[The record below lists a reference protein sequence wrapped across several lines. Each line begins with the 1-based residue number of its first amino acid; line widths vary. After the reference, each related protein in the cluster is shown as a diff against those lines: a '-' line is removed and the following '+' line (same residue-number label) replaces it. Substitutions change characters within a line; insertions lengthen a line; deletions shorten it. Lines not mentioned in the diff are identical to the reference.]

1 MDEVI
6 REMAEAAGIEFAGG
20 KKSIPAPQVISDEL
34 GNLSMT
40 WEEDKIQAQ
49 INNIDRARR
58 DLNCV
63 LSIRDY
69 SVKPVKWISAPV
81 RINLLSDSAKAG
93 LRRSLNERRGLDW
106 ATRLDQI
113 VVAVHEAADELRQVG
128 ILKPRATTTQRDWL
142 LSPITE
148 RGQHSMI
155 VAAGGTGKSMLALAL
170 FASAATGVE
179 IIPGIKPAPFEG
191 NCLYLDWETDQE
203 THELRLTQICSGLGI
218 PFPDGRIHYIRMAVS
233 LAEDTEFLHQYIIKN
248 RIKFGVGDSVG
259 MATAGDINSQ
269 ADAIAYVN
277 AVRAI
282 GNITFLS
289 VHHVGWGD
297 TSRNTGSRYFENAA
311 RSVWVLEKQQDA
323 AASDSHIDLVH
334 RKSNNGIL
342 EPSIGVRV
350 EFGTAIRYYAD
361 EVSEDKQTASV
372 KILDALSMG
381 KMRLSDLYEEMDK
394 VEKPAIRQALKRLV
408 DSGKVT
414 KWESDRK
421 NPEYGLSVTPKNRHS
436 DVTDRGTVTNP
447 PLKGGGVVSHTST
460 AAIGDGQ
467 KKEIR
472 LPYKETD
479 DDPIPNF

>member
-1 MDEVI
+1 MDEVLK
-6 REMAEAAGIEFAGG
+6 ELADGAGIEFAGG
-20 KKSIPAPQVISDEL
+20 KKSIPPPQVISDEL

-40 WEEDKIQAQ
+40 WDDDKIQAQ

-69 SVKPVKWISAPV
+69 SVKPTKWISAPV

-93 LRRSLNERRGLDW
+93 LKRSLNERRGLDW

-113 VVAVHEAADELRQVG
+113 VVAVHEAADGLRQVG
-128 ILKPRATTTQRDWL
+128 VLKPRSTSTQRDWL

-179 IIPGIKPAPFEG
+179 IIPGIKPAPFQG
-191 NCLYLDWETDQE
+191 NCLYLDWETDQA

-218 PFPDGRIHYIRMAVS
+218 PFPENRIHYIRMAVP
-233 LAEDTEFLHQYIIKN
+233 LAEDTEFLYQYIIKN

-277 AVRAI
+277 AVRAL
-282 GNITFLS
+282 GDLTFLS

-311 RSVWVLEKQQDA
+311 RSVWVLEKEQDA
-323 AASDSHIDLVH
+323 AANDSHVDLVH

-342 EPSIGVRV
+342 ESSIGVRV
-350 EFGTAIRYYAD
+350 EFGDAIRYYAD
-361 EVSEDKQTASV
+361 EVSEDKQPASA
-372 KILDALSMG
+372 KILDALTMG
-381 KMRLSDLYEEMDK
+381 KMRLSDLYEEMANT
-394 VEKPAIRQALKRLV
+394 EKPAIRKALERLIK
-408 DSGKVT
+408 SGKVL

-421 NPEYGLSVTPKNRHS
+421 NPEFGLSVTPQNRHS
-436 DVTDRGTVTNP
+436 DITDRGSVTKP
-447 PLKGGGVVSHTST
+447 PLKGGGFVSQPVTP
-460 AAIGDGQ
+460 AFGDR
-467 KKEIR
+467 KEEIR
-472 LPYKETD
+472 MPYKEQD
-479 DDPIPNF
+479 DDPIPSF